1 MFLLYHWTSS
11 THQWWRVTRRSASLN
26 HSSRKSIVSNCLF
39 VESERCS
46 VVAASSAGGPFHF
59 PLSVRR
65 KTTLRK
71 PCRVEAGWCYGGVP
85 SWRPVGAQ
93 LDGWG
98 QYRAGLHQESFMLLL
113 QTLDNVMTKNI
124 TSEFWRRK
132 RFNIQSSSPKFQ
144 TEMQHLFN
152 DLSSSGLIQNRKKG
166 KKNNFNST
174 KTFPNQLLALPVSS
188 EVVDVQ
194 TDITGSLSYWRK
206 LKNVMFP
213 RQVLHMWGASLL
225 RIYGVIISSMLMKLR
240 WSVSVHRTFVE
251 LQLLRCSVPLREV
264 VHYREQLMDDCN
276 SH

>member
-132 RFNIQSSSPKFQ
+132 RFNIHHPPSFKQ
-144 TEMQHLFN
+144 
-152 DLSSSGLIQNRKKG
+152 
-166 KKNNFNST
+166 
-174 KTFPNQLLALPVSS
+174 
-188 EVVDVQ
+188 
-194 TDITGSLSYWRK
+194 
-206 LKNVMFP
+206 
-213 RQVLHMWGASLL
+213 
-225 RIYGVIISSMLMKLR
+225 
-240 WSVSVHRTFVE
+240 
-251 LQLLRCSVPLREV
+251 RCSISLMTSVARDWFKTEKKEKKTTLIPLKLSRIS
-264 VHYREQLMDDCN
+264 C
-276 SH
+276 